1 MSTAAGA
8 DAVPPEATACWCCG
22 TSYPELFLLHLNSRP
37 DAVACLRCG
46 EFLGRRARKPS
57 RRADPPTWRA
67 IRATIRAWH
76 PARER
81 DQLATRG
88 IRLGIRFPSAG
99 SHPLGPD
106 SDLSHDRRVA
116 RATRIPG
123 VRVHDVI
130 TLSSSTHRWATPP
143 GTPSRPS
150 SASVTPTHLP
160 VVSHGVVQHPP
171 ERGPSATAAGLRRL
185 LISRTCTRAT
195 ISRFSRGKSG
205 QDETDDQPPTG
216 QAEISLG
223 GSPGE
228 SCRPRHWA
236 EGRLW
241 LSCRAPSTG
250 CRTCGDP
257 SG

>member
-22 TSYPELFLLHLNSRP
+22 TSYPELFLLHLNGRP

-46 EFLGRRARKPS
+46 EFLGCRARKPS
-57 RRADPPTWRA
+57 RRADPPPWRA
-67 IRATIRAWH
+67 IRATIRARH

-88 IRLGIRFPSAG
+88 IRLGIRFRSAG

-106 SDLSHDRRVA
+106 SDLHHDRQGSASHPDSGGARGPVA
-116 RATRIPG
+116 CGSRR
-123 VRVHDVI
+123 I

-150 SASVTPTHLP
+150 LASVTPTHLP

-171 ERGPSATAAGLRRL
+171 ERRTIRDSRWPSSPADLTYVHTRHHLSL
-185 LISRTCTRAT
+185 L
-195 ISRFSRGKSG
+195 
-205 QDETDDQPPTG
+205 
-216 QAEISLG
+216 
-223 GSPGE
+223 PGE
-228 SCRPRHWA
+228 V
-236 EGRLW
+236 
-241 LSCRAPSTG
+241 
-250 CRTCGDP
+250 RTRRDG
-257 SG
+257 

>member
-57 RRADPPTWRA
+57 RRADPPPWRA
-67 IRATIRAWH
+67 IRATIRARH

-88 IRLGIRFPSAG
+88 IRLGIRFRSAG

-106 SDLSHDRRVA
+106 SDLRHDRQGSASHPDSGGA
-116 RATRIPG
+116 RPRRHHALVVNTQMGNPTG
-123 VRVHDVI
+123 D
-130 TLSSSTHRWATPP
+130 AP
-143 GTPSRPS
+143 RPS

-171 ERGPSATAAGLRRL
+171 ERRTIRDSRWLSSTADLTYVHTRHHLSLLRGSQDKTRRMISPQPARLRSPSA
-185 LISRTCTRAT
+185 
-195 ISRFSRGKSG
+195 
-205 QDETDDQPPTG
+205 
-216 QAEISLG
+216 
-223 GSPGE
+223 
-228 SCRPRHWA
+228 
-236 EGRLW
+236 GR
-241 LSCRAPSTG
+241 
-250 CRTCGDP
+250 
-257 SG
+257 

>member
-22 TSYPELFLLHLNSRP
+22 TSYPELFLLHLNGRP

-57 RRADPPTWRA
+57 RRADPPPWRA

-106 SDLSHDRRVA
+106 SDLRHDRRVA

-171 ERGPSATAAGLRRL
+171 ERRTIRDSRWLSSTADLTYVHTRHHLSLLRGSQDKTRRMISPQPARLRSPSAGRRAKVAG
-185 LISRTCTRAT
+185 
-195 ISRFSRGKSG
+195 RGTGRK
-205 QDETDDQPPTG
+205 DDYG
-216 QAEISLG
+216 
-223 GSPGE
+223 
-228 SCRPRHWA
+228 
-236 EGRLW
+236 
-241 LSCRAPSTG
+241 
-250 CRTCGDP
+250 
-257 SG
+257 